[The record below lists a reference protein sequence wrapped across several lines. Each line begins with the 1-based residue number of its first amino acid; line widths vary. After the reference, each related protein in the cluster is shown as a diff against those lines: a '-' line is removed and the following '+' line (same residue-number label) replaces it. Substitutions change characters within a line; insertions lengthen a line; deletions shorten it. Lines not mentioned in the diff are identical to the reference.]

1 MRDGG
6 DGYMIRFVGAIVPDE
21 EMTICRGVPD
31 KNIVNLSES
40 VHSIII
46 YNTLMTA
53 MSVFS
58 FDEGSRV

>member
-1 MRDGG
+1 
-6 DGYMIRFVGAIVPDE
+6 MIRFVGAIVPDE